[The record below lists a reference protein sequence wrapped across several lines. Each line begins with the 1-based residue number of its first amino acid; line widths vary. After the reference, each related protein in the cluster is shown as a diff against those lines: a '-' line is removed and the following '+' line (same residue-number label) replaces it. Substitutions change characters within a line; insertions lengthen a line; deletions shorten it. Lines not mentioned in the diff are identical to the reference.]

1 MLAAWVMAFCG
12 FFAGET
18 GARGGLYNDATQV
31 VLMRHGTTT
40 VLSMQNT
47 YRGPPAAFALV
58 VPVPAVVTEQQV
70 HVLPRGVFE
79 RIDTHGAPR
88 LVEYWEQDPCWQ
100 EMAEPVT
107 ASVDPGSSHRGGGGG
122 GSYVPPTPTQVVVE
136 ASFVVGE
143 YEIVVLSA
151 SESTA
156 LERWLR
162 AHDYAIPA
170 KAEKLLRP
178 YVESGM
184 KFFVARVDPAKV
196 TFEGGVAQLSPLRV
210 VYDSPELTLPVRL
223 GLASSPG
230 TQDLIVNVLAPGVRY
245 EVANRPNVTIP
256 TNLAVHEAARGGFA
270 EMYAALFDHTVE
282 RVPGAVVTEY
292 AWDQQRQ
299 CDPCTGP
306 ALDSGVLSELGYDVI
321 GAQYGYV
328 LSFTMT
334 RLHLRYGTDLD
345 DDLVFR
351 AVAPIAGG
359 NGEPAV
365 GGELALGATP
375 AYTNVFQ
382 ARYAILH
389 RWEGPM
395 TCSSPQ
401 RGRWGGPVAED
412 QPRAAPAVQPATETA
427 FAQRSRWK
435 LRLMLGGALPA
446 VATMTSEA
454 AAPSSA
460 AFTPFPPPL
469 PPPPCCSDDRWY
481 DKQPPEI
488 GVLPAPEVKRR
499 AHGCG
504 CGASD
509 GVGGGALVALA
520 LTLRVRRRRRRT

>member
-1 MLAAWVMAFCG
+1 MLAAWMMAFCG

-18 GARGGLYNDATQV
+18 GARSGLYNDATQV

-40 VLSMQNT
+40 VLSMQNA

-58 VPVPAVVTEQQV
+58 VPVPAVVTEAQV
-70 HVLPRGVFE
+70 RVLPRGVFE
-79 RIDTHGAPR
+79 RIDAHGAPR
-88 LVEYWEQDPCWQ
+88 LVEYWEQDPCYEQ
-100 EMAEPVT
+100 HVVESMPT
-107 ASVDPGSSHRGGGGG
+107 STDSGSSHGGGG
-122 GSYVPPTPTQVVVE
+122 GSYTPPSPTQVVGE

-151 SESTA
+151 TESTA
-156 LERWLR
+156 LEHWLR
-162 AHDYAIPA
+162 DHDYAIPP
-170 KAEKLLRP
+170 KAAKLLRP

-196 TFEGGVAQLSPLRV
+196 PFVDGVAQLSPLRV

-223 GLASSPG
+223 GLANSPG
-230 TQDLIVNVLAPGVRY
+230 TQNLIVNVLAPGVRY

-256 TNLAVHEAARGGFA
+256 TNLAVHEAAREGFA

-282 RVPGAVVTEY
+282 RVPCAVVTEY

-328 LSFTMT
+328 PSFTMT
-334 RLHLRYGTDLD
+334 RLHLRYGADLD

-359 NGEPAV
+359 NGEPGAS
-365 GGELALGATP
+365 GELALGA
-375 AYTNVFQ
+375 AAAWTNMFQ

-389 RWEGPM
+389 RWEGPVV
-395 TCSSPQ
+395 CSSPEY
-401 RGRWGGPVAED
+401 GRWGGPVAED
-412 QPRAAPAVQPATETA
+412 APMAAPEVKPATDTA
-427 FAQRSRWK
+427 FVQRSRWK

-454 AAPSSA
+454 ASPSPA
-460 AFTPFPPPL
+460 TFTPFPPP
-469 PPPPCCSDDRWY
+469 PPPCCDGDGWR
-481 DKQPPEI
+481 DIRPPELGI
-488 GVLPAPEVKRR
+488 LPRPDVKRR

-509 GVGGGALVALA
+509 GAAGGALVAVA
-520 LTLRVRRRRRRT
+520 LSVRLRRPRRRRGS